1 MHFPGDS
8 TWQVSSGNGDTFTL
22 YVRDALGISTPT
34 ADSIPPLTPP
44 VPRLHGVAVPET
56 FGSAWDRWWAQSVSG
71 GAEAVPGRWPVGLP
85 QQLRPAYDEWVT
97 HKDHDR
103 RANFSEVLHEI
114 VAQLTGELGHA
125 PVFALD
131 IVEVPVRGQFWRRLT
146 TNSVMVSEELM
157 ASRNLIAPLESVLRE
172 LAH

>member
-8 TWQVSSGNGDTFTL
+8 TWRVSSGRGDTFTL

-44 VPRLHGVAVPET
+44 VPRLPGVTLPDT
-56 FGSAWDRWWAQSVSG
+56 FGAAWDRWWAQSVSA
-71 GAEAVPGRWPVGLP
+71 GAEDVPGRWPVGLP

-97 HKDHDR
+97 HKDYDGR
-103 RANFSEVLHEI
+103 TNLSEVLQEI
-114 VAQLTGELGHA
+114 VAQLSGELGHV
-125 PVFALD
+125 PVFDLE
-131 IVEVPVRGQFWRRLT
+131 IVEVPVQGQFWRRLS

-172 LAH
+172 LAR